1 MRVRS
6 SKRPRPGQRFEPVQ
20 ERFLRTDALDA
31 IGALPHAHRGL
42 SIWREVAGP
51 YGIPDFLAVVG
62 DPQKLADRSSLPV
75 PPLLNEI
82 DAGIVANAPLRSGLD
97 AQGFAERLEWS
108 PASIERRLPRLAR
121 IGALAERGDRFVR
134 PKGLNPIGRVYAI
147 ETKVKDWRR
156 ALKQARTY
164 GLWCDNYVVV
174 MSAISEGS
182 LSEASANVAQDGGGL
197 YVAGRWVLRPRAQ
210 NLNAARRLWGS
221 EHVLAAIG
229 RASSPALRGSKAS
242 KSSE

>member
-1 MRVRS
+1 VRVRS
-6 SKRPRPGQRFEPVQ
+6 SKRPRPGQRFEPLQ
-20 ERFLRTDALDA
+20 ERHLRADALDA
-31 IGALPHAHRGL
+31 IRALPHAHRGL

-62 DPQKLADRSSLPV
+62 DPQKLADRASLAV

-97 AQGFAERLEWS
+97 VQMFAERLQWS
-108 PASIERRLPRLAR
+108 PASIERRLPRLTKV
-121 IGALAERGDRFVR
+121 GALAERGDRFIR
-134 PKGLNPIGRVYAI
+134 PKGLDPIGRVYAI

-174 MSAISEGS
+174 MSAISESS
-182 LSEASANVAQDGGGL
+182 LSEASEKVAQDGGGL
-197 YVAGRWVLRPRAQ
+197 FVAGRWVLRPRAK
-210 NLNAARRLWGS
+210 NLSTARRLWGS
-221 EHVLAAIG
+221 EHVLAAIA
-229 RASSPALRGSKAS
+229 RTSSPALRASKAN
-242 KSSE
+242 KSGK